1 MTRKNMRAP
10 SFSAPM
16 GRRGAASQLAVSI
29 AMIAL
34 PPYSGFKRTT
44 SNLGEAVLT
53 EDTIDED
60 RLVTRLA
67 WRLMPL
73 LTIMFLASFIDR
85 QNVGFAKLQMI
96 PALAT
101 NDNDYGFASSLFFVA
116 YLVFEIPSTLAVH
129 KYGARFWMARIM
141 LTWGIV
147 TVLQGF
153 FHSVLAFQILRCLL
167 GVAEAGLYPGILF
180 YLTLWFPQRHRTR
193 VLGLFT
199 LGSACANAVGSLLG
213 GPLLDLGG
221 LLGLAGWQWVFV
233 VTGAL
238 PIILTVLVLLFLP
251 SGPEEAKFLSPAEK
265 SWLKDRLAAER
276 SADATEGNPYAALI
290 DWRVLGFAGIYMMM
304 STSLYGVSYWLPT
317 VVKGFGV
324 SASVNGLLNTI
335 PWALSACMLAWLP
348 AKLRRDRIMLRAVV
362 VIAACGIAVFVAS
375 TQLPSNGLRFAAL
388 VLGAPCIQ
396 LLYPCFWSLPPRF
409 FSGARAAASLAAIN
423 SIGNLG
429 GFWGQNLMPWIAT
442 STKSNI
448 LPMLLP
454 AACLTVLGLAALI
467 ARMMLAQNKAAA
479 PA

>member
-1 MTRKNMRAP
+1 MP
-10 SFSAPM
+10 
-16 GRRGAASQLAVSI
+16 Q
-29 AMIAL
+29 
-34 PPYSGFKRTT
+34 
-44 SNLGEAVLT
+44 E
-53 EDTIDED
+53 TIDED
-60 RLVTRLA
+60 RLIKRLI

-73 LTIMFLASFIDR
+73 LTIMFLVSFIDR
-85 QNVGFAKLQMI
+85 QNVGFAKLQMVSGLKTTE
-96 PALAT
+96 AA
-101 NDNDYGFASSLFFVA
+101 YGFASSLFFIA

-141 LTWGIV
+141 LTWGVV

-153 FHSVLAFQILRCLL
+153 CQSLLQFDILRCLL

-199 LGSACANAVGSLLG
+199 LGSACANALGSLLG
-213 GPLLDLGG
+213 GPLLDLDGTF
-221 LLGLAGWQWVFV
+221 GLAGWQWVFI
-233 VTGAL
+233 VTGAP
-238 PIILTVLVLLFLP
+238 PIILTFIVWKFLP

-265 SWLKDRLAAER
+265 TWLSGRLAAEKETTV
-276 SADATEGNPYAALI
+276 TEGNPYAALW
-290 DWRVLGFAGIYMMM
+290 DWRVLGFALTYMMM

-324 SASVNGLLNTI
+324 SSSVNGLLNTL

-348 AKLRRDRIMLRAVV
+348 ARLRRDRTMLRAVTIIAICGV
-362 VIAACGIAVFVAS
+362 VCFVAS
-375 TQLPSNGLRFAAL
+375 TQLPSNALRFVAL

-396 LLYPCFWSLPPRF
+396 LLYPCFWSMPPRF

-429 GFWGQNLMPWIAT
+429 GFWGQNLMPQIAT
-442 STKSNI
+442 MTGSTI

-454 AACLTVLGLAALI
+454 AACLTVLGIAAFV
-467 ARMMLAQNKAAA
+467 ARQRLGDE
-479 PA
+479 PARSAV

>member
-1 MTRKNMRAP
+1 LLPWCDDGNVSSWKGIAQSVCFNLIATHETTRQNIW
-10 SFSAPM
+10 
-16 GRRGAASQLAVSI
+16 G
-29 AMIAL
+29 
-34 PPYSGFKRTT
+34 
-44 SNLGEAVLT
+44 NVLQQ
-53 EDTIDED
+53 DIDED
-60 RLVTRLA
+60 RLINRLI

-73 LTIMFLASFIDR
+73 LTIMFLVSFIDR
-85 QNVGFAKLQMI
+85 QNVGFAKLQMVS
-96 PALAT
+96 ALGTTEEA
-101 NDNDYGFASSLFFVA
+101 YGFASSLFFIV

-167 GVAEAGLYPGILF
+167 GIAEAGLYPGILF

-193 VLGLFT
+193 VIGVFT
-199 LGSACANAVGSLLG
+199 LGSACANAFGSLIG
-213 GPLLDLGG
+213 GPLLDLDG
-221 LLGLAGWQWVFV
+221 LFGFAGWQWVFIA
-233 VTGAL
+233 TGIP
-238 PIILTVLVLLFLP
+238 PILLTFFVLKYLP
-251 SGPEEAKFLSPAEK
+251 SSPKEAKFLSEPEK
-265 SWLKDRLAAER
+265 AWLTERLAAEKT
-276 SADATEGNPYAALI
+276 STATEGNPYASLV
-290 DWRVLGFAGIYMMM
+290 DWRVLGFALAYMMM

-324 SASVNGLLNTI
+324 SATVNGLLNTI
-335 PWALSACMLAWLP
+335 PWAFSAFMLAWLP
-348 AKLRRDRIMLRAVV
+348 GRLRGDRTMLSAVV
-362 VIAACGIAVFVAS
+362 MIAICGIAVFVAS
-375 TQLPSNGLRFAAL
+375 TQLTSNTLRFLAL
-388 VLGAPCIQ
+388 IVGAPCIQ

-454 AACLTVLGLAALI
+454 AACLTVLGVAALV
-467 ARMMLAQNKAAA
+467 ARVKLGERQAV
-479 PA
+479 PAV

>member
-1 MTRKNMRAP
+1 MP
-10 SFSAPM
+10 
-16 GRRGAASQLAVSI
+16 QDIV
-29 AMIAL
+29 
-34 PPYSGFKRTT
+34 
-44 SNLGEAVLT
+44 
-53 EDTIDED
+53 DED
-60 RLVTRLA
+60 RLVGRLI

-73 LTIMFLASFIDR
+73 LTIMFLVSFIDR
-85 QNVGFAKLQMI
+85 QNVGYAKLQMVS
-96 PALAT
+96 ALGT
-101 NDNDYGFASSLFFVA
+101 NERDYGFASSLFFIA

-141 LTWGIV
+141 LTWGII

-193 VLGLFT
+193 VLGVFT
-199 LGSACANAVGSLLG
+199 LGSACANAFGSLIG
-213 GPLLDLGG
+213 GPLLDLDG
-221 LLGLAGWQWVFV
+221 LFGLAGWQWVFV

-238 PIILTVLVLLFLP
+238 PIALTFLVLTFLP
-251 SGPEEAKFLSPAEK
+251 SSPAEATFLSQTEK
-265 SWLKDRLAAER
+265 TWLAQRLAAEK
-276 SADATEGNPYAALI
+276 SPTAIEANPYAALV
-290 DWRVLGFAGIYMMM
+290 DWRVLGFALIYMMM

-324 SASVNGLLNTI
+324 SATVNGLLNSI
-335 PWALSACMLAWLP
+335 PWAFSAFMLAWLP
-348 AKLRRDRIMLRAVV
+348 GRLRGEQTMLGAVV
-362 VIAACGIAVFVAS
+362 LIAICGIAVFVAS
-375 TQLPSNGLRFAAL
+375 TQLSSNTLRFVAL

-442 STKSNI
+442 TTKSNI

-454 AACLTVLGLAALI
+454 AACLTVLGIAALV
-467 ARMMLAQNKAAA
+467 ARVKLAGTKAGAAA
-479 PA
+479 

>member
-1 MTRKNMRAP
+1 L
-10 SFSAPM
+10 
-16 GRRGAASQLAVSI
+16 QQ
-29 AMIAL
+29 
-34 PPYSGFKRTT
+34 
-44 SNLGEAVLT
+44 E
-53 EDTIDED
+53 TIDED
-60 RLVTRLA
+60 RLVNRLA

-85 QNVGFAKLQMI
+85 QNVGFAKLQMVA
-96 PALAT
+96 ALNTTETA
-101 NDNDYGFASSLFFVA
+101 YGLASSLFFIA

-141 LTWGIV
+141 LTWGVV

-153 FHSVLAFQILRCLL
+153 FHSLTAFYILRCLL

-199 LGSACANAVGSLLG
+199 LGSACANAVGSLIG
-213 GPLLDLGG
+213 GPLLDLDGT
-221 LLGLAGWQWVFV
+221 LGLAGWQWVFV
-233 VTGAL
+233 ATGAP
-238 PIILTVLVLLFLP
+238 PIILTVLVLMFLP
-251 SGPEEAKFLSPAEK
+251 SGPAEAKFLSPAEK
-265 SWLKDRLAAER
+265 TWLTERLAAEK
-276 SADATEGNPYAALI
+276 SDTVTEGNPYASLW
-290 DWRVLGFAGIYMMM
+290 DWRVLGFALIYMMM

-324 SASVNGLLNTI
+324 SSTVNGLLNTI
-335 PWALSACMLAWLP
+335 PWAFSAFMLAWLP
-348 AKLRRDRIMLRAVV
+348 ARLRRDRVMLRAVV
-362 VIAACGIAVFVAS
+362 VIAVCGVAVFVAS
-375 TQLPSNGLRFAAL
+375 TQLPSNTLRFVAL
-388 VLGAPCIQ
+388 ILGAPCIQ

-442 STKSNI
+442 ETRSNI

-454 AACLTVLGLAALI
+454 AACLTVLGVAALV
-467 ARMMLAQNKAAA
+467 ARLKLGGERAAA
-479 PA
+479 SA

>member
-1 MTRKNMRAP
+1 
-10 SFSAPM
+10 
-16 GRRGAASQLAVSI
+16 
-29 AMIAL
+29 L
-34 PPYSGFKRTT
+34 PQDI
-44 SNLGEAVLT
+44 V
-53 EDTIDED
+53 DED
-60 RLVTRLA
+60 RLVNRLI

-73 LTIMFLASFIDR
+73 LTIMFLVSFIDR
-85 QNVGFAKLQMI
+85 QNVGYAKLQMVA
-96 PALAT
+96 ALGT
-101 NDNDYGFASSLFFVA
+101 NERDYGFASSLFFIA

-141 LTWGIV
+141 LTWGII

-193 VLGLFT
+193 VLGVFT
-199 LGSACANAVGSLLG
+199 LGSACANAFGSLIG
-213 GPLLDLGG
+213 GPLLDLDG
-221 LLGLAGWQWVFV
+221 LFGLAGWQWVFV

-238 PIILTVLVLLFLP
+238 PIGLTFLVWKFLP
-251 SGPEEAKFLSPAEK
+251 SSPAEASFLSQTEK
-265 SWLKDRLAAER
+265 TWLVQRLAGEK
-276 SADATEGNPYAALI
+276 SATAIESNPYAALV
-290 DWRVLGFAGIYMMM
+290 DWRVLGFALIYMMM

-324 SASVNGLLNTI
+324 SATINGLLNAI
-335 PWALSACMLAWLP
+335 PWTVSALMLAWLP
-348 AKLRRDRIMLRAVV
+348 GRLRGEQTMLGAVV
-362 VIAACGIAVFVAS
+362 LIAICGIAAFVAS
-375 TQLPSNGLRFAAL
+375 TQLSSNTLRFLAL
-388 VLGAPCIQ
+388 IVGAPCIQ

-454 AACLTVLGLAALI
+454 AACLTLLGLAALV
-467 ARMMLAQNKAAA
+467 ARLNLRENKAAA
-479 PA
+479 TL

>member
-1 MTRKNMRAP
+1 MP
-10 SFSAPM
+10 
-16 GRRGAASQLAVSI
+16 QDIV
-29 AMIAL
+29 
-34 PPYSGFKRTT
+34 
-44 SNLGEAVLT
+44 
-53 EDTIDED
+53 DED
-60 RLVTRLA
+60 RLVNRLI

-73 LTIMFLASFIDR
+73 LTIMFLVSFIDR
-85 QNVGFAKLQMI
+85 QNVGYAKLQMVA
-96 PALAT
+96 ALGT
-101 NDNDYGFASSLFFVA
+101 NERDYGFASSLFFIA

-141 LTWGIV
+141 LTWGII

-193 VLGLFT
+193 VLGVFT
-199 LGSACANAVGSLLG
+199 LGSACANAFGSLIG
-213 GPLLDLGG
+213 GPLLDLDG
-221 LLGLAGWQWVFV
+221 LFGLAGWQWVFV

-238 PIILTVLVLLFLP
+238 PIGLTFLVWKFLP
-251 SGPEEAKFLSPAEK
+251 SSPAEASFLSQTEK
-265 SWLKDRLAAER
+265 TWLVQRLAGEK
-276 SADATEGNPYAALI
+276 SATAIESNPYAALV
-290 DWRVLGFAGIYMMM
+290 DWRVLGFALIYMMM

-324 SASVNGLLNTI
+324 SATINGLLNAI
-335 PWALSACMLAWLP
+335 PWTVSALMLAWLP
-348 AKLRRDRIMLRAVV
+348 GRLRGEQTMLGAVV
-362 VIAACGIAVFVAS
+362 LIAICGIAAFVAS
-375 TQLPSNGLRFAAL
+375 TQLSSNTLRFLAL
-388 VLGAPCIQ
+388 IVGAPCIQ

-454 AACLTVLGLAALI
+454 AACLTLLGLAALV
-467 ARMMLAQNKAAA
+467 ARLNLRENKAAA
-479 PA
+479 TL

>member
-1 MTRKNMRAP
+1 
-10 SFSAPM
+10 
-16 GRRGAASQLAVSI
+16 
-29 AMIAL
+29 L
-34 PPYSGFKRTT
+34 PQDI
-44 SNLGEAVLT
+44 V
-53 EDTIDED
+53 DED
-60 RLVTRLA
+60 RLVGRLI

-73 LTIMFLASFIDR
+73 LTIMFLVSFIDR
-85 QNVGFAKLQMI
+85 QNVGYAKLQMVS
-96 PALAT
+96 ALGT
-101 NDNDYGFASSLFFVA
+101 NERDYGFASSLFFIA

-141 LTWGIV
+141 LTWGII

-193 VLGLFT
+193 VLGVFT
-199 LGSACANAVGSLLG
+199 LGSACANAFGSLIG
-213 GPLLDLGG
+213 GPLLDLDG
-221 LLGLAGWQWVFV
+221 LFGLAGWQWVFV

-238 PIILTVLVLLFLP
+238 PIALTFLVLTFLP
-251 SGPEEAKFLSPAEK
+251 SSPAEATFLSQTEK
-265 SWLKDRLAAER
+265 TWLAQRLAAEK
-276 SADATEGNPYAALI
+276 SPTAIEANPYAALV
-290 DWRVLGFAGIYMMM
+290 DWRVLGFALIYMMM

-324 SASVNGLLNTI
+324 SATVNGLLNSI
-335 PWALSACMLAWLP
+335 PWAFSAFMLAWLP
-348 AKLRRDRIMLRAVV
+348 GRLRGEQTMLGAVV
-362 VIAACGIAVFVAS
+362 LIAICGIAVFVAS
-375 TQLPSNGLRFAAL
+375 TQLSSNTLRFVAL

-442 STKSNI
+442 TTKSNI

-454 AACLTVLGLAALI
+454 AACLTVLGIAALV
-467 ARMMLAQNKAAA
+467 ARVKLAGTKAGAAA
-479 PA
+479 